1 MQVILLE
8 ADITKSN
15 KILELKKIKT
25 NLMSIIEVKTKN
37 ESNLSNEINDLKEK
51 LYKNTGIIE
60 IKSND
65 INDLKNKLQN

>member
-8 ADITKSN
+8 ADVTKSN

-37 ESNLSNEINDLKEK
+37 ESNLSHEINDLKEK
-51 LYKNTGIIE
+51 LYKNTEIIE
-60 IKSND
+60 IKSNQM
-65 INDLKNKLQN
+65 K